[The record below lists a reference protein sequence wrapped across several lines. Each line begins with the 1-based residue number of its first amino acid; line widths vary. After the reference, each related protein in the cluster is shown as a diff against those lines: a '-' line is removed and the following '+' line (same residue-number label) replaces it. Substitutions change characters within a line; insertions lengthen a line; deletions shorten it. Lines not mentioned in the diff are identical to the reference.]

1 MLAGLLRQ
9 SARLVPA
16 ERRDWTEA
24 LWAEAG
30 EVPRGRA
37 RLAWRAGGV
46 RLIAREALLTRRL
59 ARSLVFAAAA
69 VWVVHVAWPGPAG
82 NPATALSRLDV
93 VTVVAVLAGLPLL
106 ARWLFGPAAPGPM
119 TRVLRTGAYAAVLV
133 LIVARAS
140 VAPVADNPAIAS
152 RLNSDASVPVKDG
165 MIYAWLA
172 ESVFLLVVA
181 VVVVGVLAT
190 TARRPRVAPVTL
202 AVGAGA
208 GIVLG
213 AVMYAVFPL
222 GLAGHAT
229 NPWLHGFPVGM
240 VVLLAWVVLLGGPVL
255 AGVIAARLC
264 RGPRSPQQATEAER
278 ERTFKVSVRQ
288 AGMAGFLTTAVGALI
303 VAVLGTVTVALMPRA
318 GWVLHWLYPGQ
329 HLSAAAAYSRELTA
343 SVRAKYGL
351 ILLAFP
357 VIGLILGWASGA
369 CAAGEPA
376 APPGPPPGG
385 GGGPGGPPGHPAP
398 DPPGGLRL
406 AAVDARGLAASLRGF
421 AGDSPDSAV
430 PALPRAS

>member
-1 MLAGLLRQ
+1 MGDAMGGRGRVLAGLLRQ

-30 EVPRGRA
+30 EVRPGRA
-37 RLAWRAGGV
+37 RLAWQAGGV
-46 RLIAREALLTRRL
+46 RLIAREALLARRAARVL
-59 ARSLVFAAAA
+59 AFAAAA
-69 VWVVHVAWPGPAG
+69 VWIVHVAWPGLAS
-82 NPATALSRLDV
+82 NPATALNRLDV
-93 VTVVAVLAGLPLL
+93 VTVVAALAGLPLL
-106 ARWLFGPAAPGPM
+106 ARWLFGPAAPGSM
-119 TRVLRTGAYAAVLV
+119 ARVLRTGAYAAVLV

-181 VVVVGVLAT
+181 VVVAGVLAT

-213 AVMYAVFPL
+213 AVMYALFPL
-222 GLAGHAT
+222 GLASHAT

-240 VVLLAWVVLLGGPVL
+240 VVLLAWILLLGGPVL
-255 AGVIAARLC
+255 VGVIAARLC
-264 RGPRSPQQATEAER
+264 RGPRSPQQATEAEQ
-278 ERTFKVSVRQ
+278 ERIFKVSVRQ
-288 AGMAGFLTTAVGALI
+288 AGMAGFLTTAVGALM

-357 VIGLILGWASGA
+357 VIGLILGRASGA
-369 CAAGEPA
+369 CAASEPQVCEV
-376 APPGPPPGG
+376 PS
-385 GGGPGGPPGHPAP
+385 
-398 DPPGGLRL
+398 RL
-406 AAVDARGLAASLRGF
+406 DLSR
-421 AGDSPDSAV
+421 
-430 PALPRAS
+430 